1 MMKNVLRVAALAVVL
16 ALLTLMVPS
25 FTPLAIGEETALPT
39 YAPITLPL
47 TDATS
52 IDYQEKTPTHRIR
65 MISCRIKRAMTT
77 TACMLRWKSSACMIR
92 TALPCGCRLPRR
104 PSFARS

>member
-1 MMKNVLRVAALAVVL
+1 MKLKSFHWTRRTAVYALIALAVVL

-47 TDATS
+47 TDGTS
-52 IDYQEKTPTHRIR
+52 IDG
-65 MISCRIKRAMTT
+65 RAHCLSAGARLGGGSRDGNGAGDRDP
-77 TACMLRWKSSACMIR
+77 ACVQRCIQ
-92 TALPCGCRLPRR
+92 RLQR
-104 PSFARS
+104 PAKAAGI